1 MAIVC
6 EDLNVSTNINPD
18 YEWANTDGND
28 GDLVNLLPSDI
39 YTVTTIPIFSG
50 KIWLL
55 INSRRFWMMIS
66 FFFSKIAKYVILL

>member
-1 MAIVC
+1 MAIIC

-50 KIWLL
+50 KI
-55 INSRRFWMMIS
+55 
-66 FFFSKIAKYVILL
+66 